1 MYGKFVLI
9 SVGAIAMGGSAF
21 AAEPAPPP
29 PPVPVFTWSGVY
41 LGGQIGYAW
50 DTDNVSFSGTDNLL
64 NLASGSFGEGP
75 KGVIGGARVGYNLQ
89 PNGYF
94 SWLVFGGEASVDGT
108 SLRKTVGVP
117 LADFAGVTG
126 SLTASANAGVQ
137 GSVRGRLG
145 IAFDRVLLFGTGGV
159 AVTSFNTSYT
169 DTTGFFTGVP
179 GTFAPISVTRAGY
192 TFGGG
197 IEYAITDNWSVQAE
211 YRYSNF
217 GHTNDSPFSNPN
229 AFVGLPNG
237 GFFAAQHYLRESQ
250 VQAGFSYR
258 FDMMVPPAVP
268 PGGPAVP
275 PGGPAVPPGP
285 PVGPYGPS
293 VVPPAQ
299 PVSAR

>member
-1 MYGKFVLI
+1 MYGKFVLM

-50 DTDNVSFSGTDNLL
+50 GNDNVSWSGTDNLL
-64 NLASGSFGEGP
+64 NLASGSFGESP
-75 KGVIGGARVGYNLQ
+75 QGVIGGARVGYNLQ

-94 SWLVFGGEASVDGT
+94 SWLVFGIEGSVDGT
-108 SLRKTVGVP
+108 SLSKSVGVP
-117 LADFAGVTG
+117 LADSAGVTG
-126 SLTASANAGVQ
+126 TLTASSNAAVQ

-145 IAFDRVLLFGTGGV
+145 MAFDRVLLYGTGGV

-179 GTFAPISVTRAGY
+179 GTNATVSVTRAGY

-197 IEYAITDNWSVQAE
+197 IEYAVTDNWSVQAE

-229 AFVGLPNG
+229 AIVGLPNG
-237 GFFAAQHYLRESQ
+237 GFFAAQHYLRENQ
-250 VQAGFSYR
+250 VQVGFNYR
-258 FDMMVPPAVP
+258 FDMMVP
-268 PGGPAVP
+268 GPAVP

-299 PVSAR
+299 PVSAH